1 MVVRVR
7 IHENFVNKMSARQF
21 LNKYKNSL
29 KETKFTMNR
38 PVSVRGI
45 NTNSYAMK
53 VLKEHRNRMRAEYN
67 FRLEKKERTTNN
79 FNKLVKLKAFLSLT
93 NLSGFKN
100 LNQSA
105 KNAFIARIPLVAKQW
120 KMGDIASIRELIQN
134 LPRAPSSAKSARGP
148 P

>member
-1 MVVRVR
+1 MVVQVR
-7 IHENFVNKMSARQF
+7 IHENFVNKGSARQF

-29 KETKFTMNR
+29 KETKFTTNR
-38 PVSVRGI
+38 PVSARGA

-67 FRLEKKERTTNN
+67 FRLEKKRRTTDN
-79 FNKLVKLKAFLSLT
+79 FNKLMKLKAFLSLT
-93 NLSGFKN
+93 NLKGFKN
-100 LNQSA
+100 LNRA
-105 KNAFIARIPLVAKQW
+105 TKNAFIARIPLVAKQW
-120 KMGDIASIRELIQN
+120 KMTNIASIGELIQN